1 MSGSTKTGLDVLA
14 AENCR
19 RLKGRKV
26 GLITNHTGVTRERR
40 HVLDVLLEAGIQ
52 VVALFGPEHGI
63 RGDHDETFKVAS
75 SVDAKS
81 GLPVHSLFSTVQRPT
96 DEMLAGVEVLVFDI
110 ADAGVRYYTYTT
122 TMTWCMEEAAQRGI
136 SFVVLDRPNPI
147 TGTRVEGPILDP
159 AFQHL
164 SAYHPIPTRHGLTA
178 GELARYANEEY
189 GIGCDLEVV
198 ECQDWRRE
206 WWFDET
212 GLPWTN
218 PSPNLRNLNQ
228 LTLYPVL
235 CGIEASRLSVG
246 RGTDSPFEIFGAPW
260 MDGTEVA
267 ARLNDLTDW
276 PLRFVG
282 IEFTPRSHVFA
293 GELCGGCFFL
303 TLDRERLRPVEAN
316 VHLACEL
323 VRLYPGKLD
332 ILRSQHLLG
341 GPRVA
346 EAVVAGVPAAEIIE
360 RWQEATEEWGRAS
373 ERYLLYR

>member
-1 MSGSTKTGLDVLA
+1 MSGHTRTGLDVLA
-14 AENCR
+14 AEGCGC
-19 RLKGRKV
+19 LKGRRV
-26 GLITNHTGVTRERR
+26 GLITNHTGITRERR
-40 HVLDVLLEAGIQ
+40 HVLDVLLESGVE

-75 SVDAKS
+75 SIDPQT

-96 DEMLAGVEVLVFDI
+96 DEMLAGVETLVFDI

-122 TMTWCMEEAAQRGI
+122 TMAWCMEEAAKRGI
-136 SFVVLDRPNPI
+136 GFVVLDRPNPI
-147 TGTRVEGPILDP
+147 TGTRVEGPILAP
-159 AFQHL
+159 AFQSL
-164 SAYHPIPTRHGLTA
+164 SAYHAIPTRHGLTA
-178 GELARYANEEY
+178 GELARYANAEY
-189 GIGCDLEVV
+189 GIGCELQVV
-198 ECQDWRRE
+198 QCQGWRRE

-228 LTLYPVL
+228 LTLYAVL
-235 CGIEASRLSVG
+235 CGVEASRLAVG
-246 RGTDSPFEIFGAPW
+246 RGTDSPFEVFGAPW
-260 MDGTEVA
+260 MDGQEVA

-282 IEFTPRSHVFA
+282 IEFTPRSHVFE
-293 GELCGGCFFL
+293 GERCGGCFLL

-316 VHLACEL
+316 IHLACEL

-341 GPRVA
+341 GPHVA
-346 EAVVAGVPAAEIIE
+346 EAVAGGVPATEIIA
-360 RWQEATEEWGRAS
+360 RWQEATEDWGRAS
-373 ERYLLYR
+373 EGYLLYP